1 MTFRTI
7 VSTIWTECRFWNI
20 RLHVN
25 LGPREF
31 MLQGSV
37 FLVTEVGVNG
47 VFFVSSVML
56 ITSSA
61 NCFSGLTETFFDELF
76 IVEGALRSE

>member
-1 MTFRTI
+1 
-7 VSTIWTECRFWNI
+7 
-20 RLHVN
+20 
-25 LGPREF
+25 